1 MSFKQSLKRRKFTI
15 CLNVLSST
23 KSLSWQLIINNE
35 WCLSACHR
43 DWHYHLRKSE
53 RFVNVADYSL
63 GNVKASQFPLLSA
76 ICLTWQVSSLKKKKG
91 GEENSSNL
99 CWWKHGFPSEQWF
112 CFGLTVEKKEQVTWP
127 AQKIWEL
134 QFARGQVSCLGSIE
148 LYFCPVLIAFP
159 GHRHSRVWAE
169 KGPGWMLAGRDY
181 HESPCLP
188 TIPQLSTATHALLW
202 HIYRISTK
210 QLSRTVTD

>member
-1 MSFKQSLKRRKFTI
+1 MNGVFQPVTVIDTIIFGKAKDLLMWQTTVWGTLKLHSSH
-15 CLNVLSST
+15 CL
-23 KSLSWQLIINNE
+23 QLY
-35 WCLSACHR
+35 A
-43 DWHYHLRKSE
+43 WHDRLAHSK
-53 RFVNVADYSL
+53 
-63 GNVKASQFPLLSA
+63 
-76 ICLTWQVSSLKKKKG
+76 KKKKG